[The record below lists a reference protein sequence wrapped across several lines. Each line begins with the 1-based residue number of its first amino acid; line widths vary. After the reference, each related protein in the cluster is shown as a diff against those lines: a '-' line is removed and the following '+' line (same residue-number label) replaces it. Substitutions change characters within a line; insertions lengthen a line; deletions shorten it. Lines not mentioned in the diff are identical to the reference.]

1 MSASPSYPASLQ
13 PFIVLDKN
21 QFRGA
26 NAAAA
31 IAEAQRS
38 NCQVLVIDTVFVEIV
53 GSGTQGKDWKD
64 QFEKD
69 FRDWT
74 KHPELLAVS
83 QGLGELLRLERDSGV
98 PAMSSLVDAEM
109 TNLVRNMVRDLE
121 VSGIAGLTKYDARV
135 AAQLAKLTTPG
146 AMLDPVKNLAE
157 LHAMVDHWF
166 DKGLW
171 CAKDKEATKA
181 QMGKEV
187 RDKSIAA
194 YDTVALAATSDG
206 VLGGLEDALL
216 LTNKGYT
223 KEVAKHL
230 MTTPSFT
237 LFRFAALEAL
247 ALYYYALGRKSA
259 QITDTDVQLN
269 QTLDTTYL
277 GYGLACQQ
285 LRTAEN
291 LVRRL
296 DAGLRRAL
304 SVHFP

>member
-1 MSASPSYPASLQ
+1 VAEHNSFGRDDLLVLMKVADATHTRVMQLLGESASSGRSSL
-13 PFIVLDKN
+13 PPDP
-21 QFRGA
+21 
-26 NAAAA
+26 
-31 IAEAQRS
+31 IATTSQARPG
-38 NCQVLVIDTVFVEIV
+38 TVPRP
-53 GSGTQGKDWKD
+53 G
-64 QFEKD
+64 
-69 FRDWT
+69 
-74 KHPELLAVS
+74 ELLAVS